1 MSNLKCVNC
10 ILYISC
16 VGQSE
21 LRKPR
26 GCAMMN
32 QFTNYF
38 DFVKSNDKK
47 SIFSNQNIKQLIMMI
62 TDNAKME
69 SFNFANPEQ
78 SEIAKIYARM
88 YFSLAIVR
96 WCRGETLGVARQ
108 KAMEQMDNFM
118 QSKSNSKNPA
128 DKYLTEFKKQ
138 FHAHMAKINV
148 EDTKNAKRHI
158 DIESAKNIQGIFA
171 KEFQNNLKSL
181 NEMSQNQTIQSLLGA
196 ESVAKPNQQ
205 KTQPLTPQQHQEI
218 INKFIMEQ
226 LMRQRAA

>member
-1 MSNLKCVNC
+1 M
-10 ILYISC
+10 
-16 VGQSE
+16 GQRE

-88 YFSLAIVR
+88 YFALAIVR

-128 DKYLTEFKKQ
+128 DKYLIEFKKQ

-148 EDTKNAKRHI
+148 EDTKSAKRHI

-196 ESVAKPNQQ
+196 ESVVKPNNQ
-205 KTQPLTPQQHQEI
+205 KPQPLTPQQHQEI

>member
-1 MSNLKCVNC
+1 
-10 ILYISC
+10 
-16 VGQSE
+16 
-21 LRKPR
+21 
-26 GCAMMN
+26 
-32 QFTNYF
+32 
-38 DFVKSNDKK
+38 
-47 SIFSNQNIKQLIMMI
+47 MI

-88 YFSLAIVR
+88 YFALAIVR

-128 DKYLTEFKKQ
+128 DKYLIEFKKQ

-148 EDTKNAKRHI
+148 EDTKSAKRHI

-196 ESVAKPNQQ
+196 ESVVKPNNQ
-205 KTQPLTPQQHQEI
+205 KPQPLTPQQHQEI

>member
-1 MSNLKCVNC
+1 
-10 ILYISC
+10 
-16 VGQSE
+16 
-21 LRKPR
+21 
-26 GCAMMN
+26 MN

-88 YFSLAIVR
+88 YFALAIVR

-128 DKYLTEFKKQ
+128 DKYLIEFKKQ

-148 EDTKNAKRHI
+148 EDTKSAKRHI

-196 ESVAKPNQQ
+196 ESVVKPNNQ
-205 KTQPLTPQQHQEI
+205 KPQPLTPQQHQEI